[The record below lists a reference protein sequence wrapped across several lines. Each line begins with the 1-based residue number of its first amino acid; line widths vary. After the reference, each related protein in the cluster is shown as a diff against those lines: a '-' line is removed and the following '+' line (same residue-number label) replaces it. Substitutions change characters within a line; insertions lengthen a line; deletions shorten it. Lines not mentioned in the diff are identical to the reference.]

1 MFRALILLAAAVA
14 VPYVVTHTPS
24 LDGIWQAGKNS
35 FTGSTAVDEGL
46 TPRPNDVAL
55 SPQGPGAILYPN
67 SSPLEGLPSISL
79 HEVFRFDVSK
89 EWVYQR
95 WARKSMAL
103 AELGLHGIRVP
114 LVTGTQLHDLAGSL
128 TYYFSESGRLE
139 RISFYGRT
147 GDTTQLVML
156 VAQRYG
162 LQQQS
167 TVVVGEQLW
176 QIRRGEQVFSELRSR
191 PAPVLWANSPHN
203 SFTVELELQLPN
215 ATTPLP
221 QRTPLVVSPA
231 PEQQPA
237 AVPAAG
243 EDASGETA
251 AKKTPE
257 EAWKSYSPR
266 SRVPKGQVENLD
278 RRERFW

>member
-1 MFRALILLAAAVA
+1 MFRALTLLAAAVA
-14 VPYVVTHTPS
+14 VPYVVTHVPS
-24 LDGIWQAGKNS
+24 LDGIWQAGRDS
-35 FTGSTAVDEGL
+35 FTDFVAGNEGL
-46 TPRPNDVAL
+46 APRPNDVAL
-55 SPQGPGAILYPN
+55 SPQGPGAILYPH
-67 SSPLEGLPSISL
+67 SSPLEGLPSTSL

-95 WARKSMAL
+95 WARKSTAL
-103 AELGLHGIRVP
+103 AELGLYGIRVP
-114 LVTGTQLHDLAGSL
+114 LVTGTRLHDLAGSL

-176 QIRRGEQVFSELRSR
+176 QIRREEHVFSELRSR
-191 PAPVLWANSPHN
+191 PAPVMWVNSPHD
-203 SFTVELELQLPN
+203 SFTVELELQRPN

-221 QRTPLVVSPA
+221 QRTPLAASPA
-231 PEQQPA
+231 AEQQA
-237 AVPAAG
+237 AALP
-243 EDASGETA
+243 DAGETA
-251 AKKTPE
+251 GGEAAVEKTPE
-257 EAWKSYSPR
+257 EAWKAYSPR

-278 RRERFW
+278 RRGRFW